1 MPALRSPAQPAG
13 RLGEVVLD
21 LETKKS
27 FQEVGGRDRHHL
39 LGISVAGLYSYR
51 DDSWHAYE
59 EHELGEL
66 EAILRNADR
75 IIGFNIK
82 DFDLPVLAPY
92 LRAPLRDVPVLDL
105 MDAVEETLGFRMAL
119 GNLAA
124 HTIGAAKS
132 GSGLDALQWFKEGK
146 IDLIKKY
153 CLQDVRVTRDLYEFG
168 KQHDHVFCQTRDG
181 RMVKIPV
188 AWKPSFVVKQQNN
201 PYVQQGIF

>member
-1 MPALRSPAQPAG
+1 MN
-13 RLGEVVLD
+13 EVVLD

-27 FQEVGGRDRHHL
+27 FQEVGSRNGHHL
-39 LGISVAGLYSYR
+39 LGISVVGVYSYR
-51 DDSWHAYE
+51 DDSWRAFE

-66 EAILRNADR
+66 EALLKSADR
-75 IIGFNIK
+75 IVGFNIR
-82 DFDLPVLAPY
+82 DFDMPVLAPY
-92 LRAPLRDVPVLDL
+92 VRTPIKEFPVLDL
-105 MDAVEETLGFRMAL
+105 MRAVEEALGFRMAL
-119 GNLAA
+119 ANLAA

-132 GSGLDALQWFKEGK
+132 GSGLDALQWWKEGK

-168 KQHDHVFCQTRDG
+168 KQHGHVLCKTRDG
-181 RMVKIPV
+181 RLVKIPV